1 MAATEGSRRYDGGMA
16 FLSRGWAVLWVLL
29 VGSVASAQ
37 PWLGLAEVEA
47 RLNHDRLQPGMQAVI
62 AVVLDVEPGYK
73 AQSNSPLDELLI
85 PTTVRL
91 EPTPGVTVYESIY
104 PPGQE
109 KTFPALGT
117 LSIYEGRTV
126 IYVPVEVGGDAAAG
140 PIVLR
145 GTMTLQICDDQQCF
159 APMDKT
165 FEVATEI
172 VASGQTVSAVNG
184 ELFANFDPRVWGTL
198 KPAGEAPARP
208 SGAFNAFGVDLQNT
222 GVLGVMGIAFV
233 VGILLNIMP
242 CVLPVLPIKA
252 LGFYEAA
259 KQKRLKCF
267 MLGVVFCLGVIAT
280 FAALAIPILVL
291 GAESRLN
298 WGEMFSNV
306 YFAGAIT
313 LILIAAALG
322 TFGVFEFILPTKVYA
337 FSPRHDTYTGN
348 FLWGILTAVLSTPCT
363 FGAFAALLAVALKQP
378 AVVGTILLTSVGA
391 GMAFPYLLLSAFPG
405 WAKNLPAGGK
415 IANVVKQSMS
425 FLLLATAIF
434 FAGPLLPGWV
444 SDDLKWWVIFAVV
457 AFAGAYLIVRVGLIA
472 PRPQPIAFAT
482 VTAGVMVGIALWV
495 VLLFTRSAGDWTPY
509 SSETLARSIETGNPV
524 VVKFT
529 ADWCT
534 NCKVVESVVFG
545 DEQTQAQLNDV
556 GAILIKVDLTASDAP
571 GWPLLT
577 GLNPAGSIPFTAV
590 YLGGSQTPQTLNG
603 IYASADLLEKVLA
616 GR

>member
-1 MAATEGSRRYDGGMA
+1 M
-16 FLSRGWAVLWVLL
+16 VLL
-29 VGSVASAQ
+29 LCSVASAQ
-37 PWLGLAEVEA
+37 PWLNLARVDA
-47 RLNHDRLQPGMQAVI
+47 RLNHDRLQPGMQVVI

-73 AQSNSPLDELLI
+73 AQSNAPLDELLI

-91 EPTPGVTVYESIY
+91 EPVPGVTVYEAIY
-104 PPGQE
+104 PPGVE
-109 KTFPALGT
+109 KTFAALGK

-126 IYVPVEVGGDAAAG
+126 IHVPIEISPDAAPG

-145 GTMTLQICDDQQCF
+145 GTMTMQICDDEQCF

-165 FEVATEI
+165 FEIATEV
-172 VASGQTVSAVNG
+172 VASGQAVSPVN
-184 ELFANFDPRVWGTL
+184 EALFASFDPRVWGTL
-198 KPAGEAPARP
+198 RPAGDVNPAQT
-208 SGAFNAFGVDLQNT
+208 SSAFNAFGVDLQNT

-259 KQKRLKCF
+259 KQKRFKCF
-267 MLGVVFCLGVIAT
+267 MLGVVFSLGVITT
-280 FAALAIPILVL
+280 FAALAIPILAL

-313 LILIAAALG
+313 LILLAAALG
-322 TFGVFEFILPTKVYA
+322 TFGVFEFILPTRVYA
-337 FSPRHDTYTGN
+337 FSPRHDTFTGN

-378 AVVGTILLTSVGA
+378 AIVGTILLTSVGA

-434 FAGPLLPGWV
+434 FASPLLPGWV
-444 SDDLKWWVIFAVV
+444 SETLKWWVIFAVV
-457 AFAGAYLIVRVGLIA
+457 AFAGLYLIVRVARIA

-482 VTAGVMVGIALWV
+482 LTAGVMVAIALWV
-495 VLLFTRSAGDWTPY
+495 VLLFTRSAGEWTIY
-509 SSETLARSIETGNPV
+509 SSETLAKSIESGRPV

-534 NCKVVESVVFG
+534 NCKVVESLVFG
-545 DEQTQAQLNDV
+545 DEETQRRLKDSD
-556 GAILIKVDLTASDAP
+556 AILVKVDLTASDAP

-577 GLNPAGSIPFTAV
+577 SLNPAGSIPFTVV
-590 YLGGSQTPQTLNG
+590 YRNDADTPQTLNG
-603 IYASADLLEKVLA
+603 IYSSADLLEKVSA
-616 GR
+616 IR